1 MGRVD
6 EAMRRAAEVGARRN
20 LDVVTDG
27 PVAVARDAGGSSDV
41 AFLPE
46 EPSESRR
53 LRPVGSSAEA
63 QATRPA
69 TIADVPIRS
78 SASALLP
85 PLAERFDARLE
96 HKVVVDAE
104 MDPISREQYRRLA
117 AGLHAAQAA
126 SGLKVILIASALA
139 SEGKT
144 LTTSNLALTFSE
156 SYQRTVLLIDGDLRR
171 PSVHQVF
178 GLPRDP
184 GLCEGLSAPADRKL
198 PLHQVSPRLTVLTA
212 GDVST
217 GDPMGALTSDRMHRV
232 IQEARDAFDWVIVDT
247 PPIGLISDASL
258 LAEFADGVI
267 LVVKA
272 NATPHDLVQRAVAA
286 LGKDRILGLVLNR
299 ATNPPGGHYKYSYS
313 SYYHS
318 TASGP
323 RQT

>member
-1 MGRVD
+1 
-6 EAMRRAAEVGARRN
+6 MRRAAEAGARRN
-20 LDVVTDG
+20 LDVTTDG
-27 PVAVARDAGGSSDV
+27 QAVVAREVGVSTD

-46 EPSESRR
+46 ETPESRR
-53 LRPVGSSAEA
+53 LWPVEASSPGQRVAREAATVDA
-63 QATRPA
+63 QAKPST
-69 TIADVPIRS
+69 
-78 SASALLP
+78 SALLP
-85 PLAERFDARLE
+85 PLAERLDAKLE

-104 MDPISREQYRRLA
+104 MDPVSREQYRRLA

-272 NATPHDLVQRAVAA
+272 NATPHELVQRAVAA

-299 ATNPPGGHYKYSYS
+299 ATNPPGGRYKYSYS